1 MSELRDLNENLEF
14 VRSAVARARV
24 QVGSPAIYFLWAAIC
39 GIGFSLPA
47 IAPGIAWQY
56 WVVAGLGGGGLS
68 IWLGQRHAKAS
79 GIVDRELARRHG
91 MHWLA
96 CGLAMA
102 VILAG
107 FLAGR
112 LQWEVALPL
121 LVSVSG
127 LAYLLAGIHFYPPLC
142 WAGGLLLVSGMVMW
156 WVPGVHMAVFTGIA
170 MALSLCVAGV
180 TARRALHAT

>member
-14 VRSAVARARV
+14 VRGAVARGRV
-24 QVGSPAIYFLWAAIC
+24 QVGSPAIYFLWAAIT

-47 IAPGIAWQY
+47 IAPGLAWQF
-56 WVVAGLGGGGLS
+56 WVIAGLGGGALS
-68 IWLGQRHAKAS
+68 IWLGQRYARSS
-79 GIVDRELARRHG
+79 GIVDRDLARRQG

-112 LQWEVALPL
+112 LQWMVAMPL
-121 LVSVSG
+121 LVSVAG
-127 LAYLLAGIHFYPPLC
+127 LAYLLAGIHFYPPLR
-142 WAGGLLLVSGMVMW
+142 WAGLLFLLSGMALW
-156 WVPGVHMAVFTGIA
+156 WVPGVHMGVFTGIA
-170 MALSLCVAGV
+170 VASSLCVAGIA
-180 TARRALHAT
+180 ARRALRAG